1 MSGRWRHPNR
11 AQRTTSKRPRY
22 YKPDSKILRRVEE
35 NLDEYR
41 QAARMVLDLVA
52 RIEV

>member
-11 AQRTTSKRPRY
+11 TERRVNRRPRY
-22 YKPDSKILRRVEE
+22 YKPDTKILRRVEE

-41 QAARMVLDLVA
+41 AAARMILDLVA
-52 RIEV
+52 RLEI